1 MAARVTRSQSR
12 DVHTQSHSSTLESR
26 VSRQPDNSRSTI
38 EKLPST
44 LNASI
49 TGLKNTI
56 FRLLLLKQ
64 KKLAD
69 PNGQIPRLVNDS
81 VKEPKNVLLA
91 ALMNA
96 AQATLVF
103 GQEEAGTAVCVSATG
118 LLLTCSHCVGDS
130 ADASEMAKDHWLLF
144 ADGRIVR
151 AKCIA
156 WDGGRDLAL
165 LRVVAA
171 QVRPGDATVK
181 TLVGIT
187 TPSFPT
193 VALSEG
199 PPKRNAALHCIGH
212 PGSEDLEVN
221 KAGVATGYD
230 CLHVSEGRYRG
241 IAIGQDVHDNS
252 EIGALKHDCWTYWGH
267 SGAPL
272 IDDHGMLVGLHS
284 SWDDETGMR
293 RGVAW
298 EAVKAFLDEHGV

>member
-12 DVHTQSHSSTLESR
+12 DVRQNHTSTLESR
-26 VSRQPDNSRSTI
+26 VSTPPDTSRSII
-38 EKLPST
+38 ETLPST

-49 TGLKNTI
+49 TGLKNKLL
-56 FRLLLLKQ
+56 RLLLLKQ
-64 KKLAD
+64 SKLVD
-69 PNGQIPRLVNDS
+69 PDGQIPRLVHDS
-81 VKEPKNVLLA
+81 AKEPKNVLLA

-165 LRVVAA
+165 LRVIAA
-171 QVRPGDATVK
+171 QARSGDATVNASSA
-181 TLVGIT
+181 IT

-193 VALSEG
+193 IALSDA

-212 PGSEDLEVN
+212 PGSEDLEVD
-221 KAGVATGYD
+221 KSGVATGYD
-230 CLHVSEGRYRG
+230 CLHISEGRYRG
-241 IAIGQDVHDNS
+241 LATGQDVHDNS